1 MAHGVKN
8 VVMLVKRKSS
18 NLWGRDS
25 LPYLRKDKGAGKM
38 FGSYEDDIK
47 IFRRKIPYESGQPII
62 IENKTRESDD
72 ESIEVNI
79 DIKDGKQNVQ
89 NDTDVK

>member
-1 MAHGVKN
+1 MGE
-8 VVMLVKRKSS
+8 KSS
-18 NLWGRDS
+18 PLLKKN
-25 LPYLRKDKGAGKM
+25 KGDGKM